1 MAIDRG
7 RLEAACREV
16 LASIGEDPTR
26 DGLQQTPARWARWW
40 TEFMGGDTGTRDTTF
55 QTIRAD
61 QMVVVSGMRVWS
73 LCEHHLLPFWADIT
87 IGVIT
92 GERIL
97 GLSKFG
103 RIARHAAGKLQV
115 QERLVEDIAD
125 QVSAVLGSD
134 DVAVL
139 AVGEHLCMTMRGAR
153 MPARMTTSINRGRFR
168 DDAKVRAEFLELA
181 RRSSGG
187 PG

>member
-1 MAIDRG
+1 
-7 RLEAACREV
+7 
-16 LASIGEDPTR
+16 
-26 DGLQQTPARWARWW
+26 
-40 TEFMGGDTGTRDTTF
+40 MGGDTGTRDTTF

-92 GERIL
+92 GDRIL

-103 RIARHAAGKLQV
+103 RIARHAAGRLQV

-125 QVSAVLGSD
+125 EVCRVVGSQ

-139 AVGEHLCMTMRGAR
+139 AIGEHLCMTMRGAR
-153 MPARMTTSINRGRFR
+153 MPARMATSINRGRFR
-168 DDAKVRAEFLELA
+168 GDARVRAEFLDLA
-181 RRSSGG
+181 RQAAQ
-187 PG
+187 